1 MKNEITKFKLP
12 SWLNLA
18 LIIAEVVLMVFL
30 VTVSII
36 AMVTADGQ
44 AGGNAF
50 MDWIKWLQFNP
61 IWMFMI
67 VVFPLIVFF
76 LFNVYLLI
84 KALNNDKEKKF
95 DAAGMT
101 KEQLI
106 EEARRQAREELL
118 KEMESADKK

>member
-1 MKNEITKFKLP
+1 MKTDKIKFKLP

-18 LIIAEVVLMVFL
+18 LLIAEVVLMVFL
-30 VTVSII
+30 VVVSII
-36 AMVTADGQ
+36 AMATVGN

-50 MDWIKWLQFNP
+50 MDWIKWLQLNP
-61 IWMFMI
+61 IWMFMLI
-67 VVFPLIVFF
+67 VFPLIVFF

-84 KALNNDKEKKF
+84 KALNSDKEKKF

-118 KEMESADKK
+118 KEMENSKK